1 MSIYLRI
8 IENNLNIFKNTHL
21 INQFDP
27 VIVYDDE
34 VTIDRYNKVNLY
46 TIKDAIEHIDIEIK
60 FNYNDENH
68 LLDSQERIPIQFHL
82 NDPNKSR
89 NDCNYSIHLGNNVI
103 HVSETLYKDDP
114 IVIYVYS
121 VLRTLSIPAKVKIIS
136 TTITK

>member
-82 NDPNKSR
+82 NSSNKNR